1 MQFINSRETPK
12 IGGVEDHGVNSL
24 SMSARSE
31 VEPGPSGKGLEWN
44 PKLADGLGVQRIS
57 GELQARARAVA
68 WGGFTSG

>member
-12 IGGVEDHGVNSL
+12 FGGVEDHGVNSL

-44 PKLADGLGVQRIS
+44 PKRVGSLGVQQIS
-57 GELQARARAVA
+57 GELQAMARAVG